1 MDDSKNLVMIICTL
15 LLGKTHSSVSLG
27 YSSNKHFDIRLT
39 STTQRLYSTQYRTN
53 WHFYGLFAKKLVSEK
68 TTLFAKKILLAKGP
82 SFSNDGLMKRL
93 LGKVGRCCSNPRQD
107 TRSRRTVLCETKS
120 YWIYWVMK
128 KTLMK
133 LKDYLLDTKSQ
144 VTTIRTRQGTSF
156 MSTL

>member
-1 MDDSKNLVMIICTL
+1 MIICTL

-53 WHFYGLFAKKLVSEK
+53 WHLWIVCKKNLFPKNNIFCKKNIVGKVANFY
-68 TTLFAKKILLAKGP
+68 
-82 SFSNDGLMKRL
+82 NDGLMKRL

-107 TRSRRTVLCETKS
+107 TRSRRTILCETKS

-133 LKDYLLDTKSQ
+133 LKDCLLDTKSQ